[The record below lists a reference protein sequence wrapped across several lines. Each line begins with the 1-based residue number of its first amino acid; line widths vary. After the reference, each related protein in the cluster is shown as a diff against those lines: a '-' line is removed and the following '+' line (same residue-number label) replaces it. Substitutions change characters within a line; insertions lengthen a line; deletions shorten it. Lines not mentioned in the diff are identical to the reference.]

1 MFWWVYEKQGI
12 DASNSTICNWAHRRI
27 LEHLG
32 LWRTPLWQ
40 SSWKAPMRPTPNICI
55 RRLKMAI
62 VAIVHLRVVD
72 VGFVLRSSG
81 RTSQIQ
87 LLLEQSQQIE
97 DSIRMSRELA
107 TSPP

>member
-1 MFWWVYEKQGI
+1 
-12 DASNSTICNWAHRRI
+12 
-27 LEHLG
+27 
-32 LWRTPLWQ
+32 
-40 SSWKAPMRPTPNICI
+40 
-55 RRLKMAI
+55 MAI
-62 VAIVHLRVVD
+62 VAIVHLHVVD